1 MARYELSE
9 TQRGALLQIIDAAR
23 IPGAAAELVASIK
36 AALQRGVERNAD
48 TAERAGVQQADGAA
62 VAATG
67 ADANGDDDTDTA

>member
-1 MARYELSE
+1 MALYELSE

-23 IPGAAAELVASIK
+23 IPGAAAPLVTSIMV
-36 AALQRGVERNAD
+36 ALGGVEPNAD